1 MAEIDN
7 IPEMRPSFDN
17 IRRHDENDNEY
28 WSSRDLCAAMGY
40 SAYWKFQK
48 VIDKAIK
55 VAGIKGMNIDEH
67 FNQAVDMVK
76 IGSGSFRKVSIFRLS
91 RMACMIIAENA
102 DAKKVLVQQARDYFS
117 QTISTNELVL
127 NSYSSNLLLYKTAQ
141 GEVRV
146 EVIFNSETFW
156 MSQKRMADLFGVDV
170 RTINYH
176 LGQIY
181 ESGELTKE
189 TTIRKIGIVQSEGER
204 DVERTPLF
212 YNLDAIIAVGYR
224 VNSYQATQFRIWATS
239 VLKEF
244 VIKGYALDDERLKQG
259 KHFGKDYFDDLL
271 ERIREI
277 RTSERRYYQKIT
289 DIYAECSADYDP
301 KSDCTKL
308 FFKMVQN
315 MMHLAV
321 TNRTAAEIVYE
332 RADSEMPHMG
342 LTMWKK
348 APDGRVQKSDTI
360 VAKNYLSDK
369 EISELN
375 GVTNAFLEF
384 AGLRA
389 QRHIITTMEDWK
401 QRLEQFLGTMD
412 YKAQDTAGKVSQEVA
427 REKAYGEYEK
437 YKVIQDRSFI
447 SDFDRFNNG
456 DKLLPFDINPDKE

>member
-1 MAEIDN
+1 M
-7 IPEMRPSFDN
+7 S
-17 IRRHDENDNEY
+17 
-28 WSSRDLCAAMGY
+28 
-40 SAYWKFQK
+40 
-48 VIDKAIK
+48 
-55 VAGIKGMNIDEH
+55 
-67 FNQAVDMVK
+67 
-76 IGSGSFRKVSIFRLS
+76 
-91 RMACMIIAENA
+91 NA
-102 DAKKVLVQQARDYFS
+102 S
-117 QTISTNELVL
+117 
-127 NSYSSNLLLYKTAQ
+127 
-141 GEVRV
+141 
-146 EVIFNSETFW
+146 
-156 MSQKRMADLFGVDV
+156 
-170 RTINYH
+170 
-176 LGQIY
+176 
-181 ESGELTKE
+181 
-189 TTIRKIGIVQSEGER
+189 
-204 DVERTPLF
+204 
-212 YNLDAIIAVGYR
+212 
-224 VNSYQATQFRIWATS
+224 
-239 VLKEF
+239 
-244 VIKGYALDDERLKQG
+244 GYALDDERLKQG

-384 AGLRA
+384 AELRA